1 MPTFTGLLRTRQ
13 TSRLVA
19 FSDSFAKAAITVGG
33 IATIVAVAT
42 VCLFLVWVGLPLLRG
57 GDATPLDPVGRGDR
71 GPLLQIAEDP
81 YRHLGWLLGDDGT
94 LTAFAFKDGK
104 AIETRQLFTRPAV
117 RCLVRQRDRVLLG
130 RADGQLQFCRV
141 DFDNTVSSGADT
153 PQAAALAPGAVLV
166 DGPRLFERTP
176 EGQWRLQQ
184 LQVQIEEPTSLG
196 GTAAVEHCDF
206 AESANAMLV
215 AAVTADGMLHFKRRT
230 TRHDLLLDEDIVEL
244 TGASKPL
251 TGIVPDL
258 GDAKPDH
265 VLLTGAG
272 DSVFLIWNDGRLLRL
287 DTRDRDAPQLAE
299 RLHLLPAG
307 RRITCVGFLIGKTTL
322 LVGDDQGDVAA
333 WFCTKPPDAA
343 TVDGATLVRAR
354 VFAPA
359 SPSPVVALHASSR
372 GRLFVAGHA
381 DGRLRVWQG
390 TSEQL
395 VADVRLPTGTTLV
408 AAALSPK
415 DDGILA
421 ASTTSLHR
429 WDLHPGHHEVTL
441 ASAFRPVWYEGAV
454 GPAHAWQSTGG
465 TDDFEPKLGLW
476 PLIYGTLKATFYC
489 LLFGVPLALL
499 AAIYTSEFL
508 HARSRARIKPLIELM
523 ASLPSVVLGF
533 LAGIVFAPVVAE
545 HLVAVLLAIPVI
557 PFVLLTFAQLW
568 QQAPPWLRP
577 TCERLRVP
585 AALLAVPMGIY
596 LAVQFAPTVESLL
609 FAGDF
614 KDWLAVATRAADDP
628 GRGSA
633 FGGWLLL
640 SIPLAAMAAMF
651 VTARLASGWRGDT
664 ANLRRFGFGTVA
676 AVAIGCGL
684 SALLSGIGLDL
695 RDSLFGTF
703 DPRNSLVVGLAMGF
717 AVVPIIYTIAEDAL
731 SAVPDHLRAA
741 SLGAGATPWQTAVR
755 VIFPTAMSGVFSA
768 VMIGLGRAVGE
779 TMIVVMAV
787 GGTPIMDISVFNGFR
802 TLSANIATELPEAV
816 RNSSHYRMLYLAAL
830 CLFAMTFVLNTAAEV
845 VRQRFRKR
853 AYQL

>member
-1 MPTFTGLLRTRQ
+1 MPTFTGLHRTRQ

-19 FSDSFAKAAITVGG
+19 FTDRFAQATITVGG

-42 VCLFLVWVGLPLLRG
+42 VCLFLVWVVLPLFRTG
-57 GDATPLDPVGRGDR
+57 EATPLDPVARSGRGAV
-71 GPLLQIAEDP
+71 LQLAEDP
-81 YRHLGWLLGDDGT
+81 YRHLGWMLQDDGL
-94 LTAFAFKDGK
+94 LTAFASRDGTS
-104 AIETRQLFTRPAV
+104 IESQQLFTRPAV
-117 RCLVRQRDRVLLG
+117 RCLQRQRNRVLLG
-130 RADGQLQFCRV
+130 RDDGKVEFYSIE
-141 DFDNTVSSGADT
+141 FGNEVSSSADS
-153 PQAAALAPGAVLV
+153 PRVAALQPGAVLV
-166 DGPRLFERTP
+166 DGKRLYECTP
-176 EGQWRLQQ
+176 EGQWRRQQ
-184 LQVQIEEPTSLG
+184 LQIRREEPTQLG
-196 GTAAVEHCDF
+196 AAGVEHCDF

-215 AAVTADGMLHFKRRT
+215 AAVTDDGVLHFKRRT
-230 TRHDLLLDEDIVEL
+230 TRHDLMLDEDIVEL

-251 TGIVPDL
+251 TEIVPDV
-258 GDAKPDH
+258 GDQKPDH

-287 DTRDRDAPQLAE
+287 DTRDRDAPRLAE
-299 RLHLLPAG
+299 RLQLLPPG
-307 RRITCVGFLIGKTTL
+307 RRITCTGFLIGKTTL
-322 LVGDDQGDVAA
+322 LIGDDQGSIAA
-333 WFCTKPPDAA
+333 WFCTKPPDAD

-359 SPSPVVALHASSR
+359 SPSPVVSLHASSR
-372 GRLFVAGHA
+372 SRLFLAGHA
-381 DGRLRVWQG
+381 DGHLRVWQG
-390 TSEQL
+390 TSERL
-395 VADVRLPTGTTLV
+395 VADVRLPDGASLV
-408 AAALSPK
+408 AAVLSPK

-429 WDLHPGHHEVTL
+429 WDLHPGHHEVTP
-441 ASAFRPVWYEGAV
+441 ASAFLPVWYEGAT
-454 GPAHAWQSTGG
+454 GPAHVWQSTGG

-533 LAGIVFAPVVAE
+533 LAGIVFAPLVAE
-545 HLVAVLLAIPVI
+545 HVVAVLLAIPVI
-557 PFVLLTFAQLW
+557 PFVLLIGAQLW

-577 TCERLRVP
+577 ALERWRVP
-585 AALLAVPMGIY
+585 AALLSVPIGIWLSVLLAPAVE
-596 LAVQFAPTVESLL
+596 AVL
-609 FAGDF
+609 FTGDF
-614 KDWLAVATRAADDP
+614 KDWLAIATRAADDP
-628 GRGSA
+628 ARGSA
-633 FGGWLLL
+633 FGGWLLI
-640 SIPLAAMAAMF
+640 SIPFAAMAAMF
-651 VTARLASGWRGDT
+651 VTARLASGWRGNT

-676 AVAIGCGL
+676 AIAIGCGL
-684 SALLSGIGLDL
+684 SALLSALGLDL

-731 SAVPDHLRAA
+731 SAVPEHLRAA

-755 VIFPTAMSGVFSA
+755 VIFPTAMSGIFSA

-830 CLFAMTFVLNTAAEV
+830 CLFAITFVLNTAAEV
-845 VRQRFRKR
+845 VRQRFRRR
-853 AYQL
+853 AFQL